1 MNKQNI
7 LEEELEKLFENMEH
21 FITPRDE
28 IKFKQFVLEALSQQ
42 KAELKKLITEEIVTC
57 QKTGEPTSRLTSLYN
72 KI

>member
-1 MNKQNI
+1 MIKQL
-7 LEEELEKLFENMEH
+7 LEEL
-21 FITPRDE
+21 
-28 IKFKQFVLEALSQQ
+28 IKFVPHPYLEDAKKWLSEALAQQ